1 MSLSLLLAPLLL
13 AQSGEMIG
21 GGAGSALNLPT
32 IDRPS
37 HPNPRR
43 ASKLID
49 ADVAEAVPA
58 RLGQCLAS
66 AGAEP
71 DATVDTANA
80 WLRESSG
87 SAAALPQL
95 CLGTALS
102 NMGSWPAAEA
112 AFIAGRDAAAP
123 GNRPLRAR
131 LGAMAGNAAL
141 ADG

>member
-49 ADVAEAVPA
+49 AEREK
-58 RLGQCLAS
+58 RLS
-66 AGAEP
+66 KI
-71 DATVDTANA
+71 D
-80 WLRESSG
+80 
-87 SAAALPQL
+87 
-95 CLGTALS
+95 
-102 NMGSWPAAEA
+102 AEA
-112 AFIAGRDAAAP
+112 AKTQSDVEDAEKAYDARRQAAA
-123 GNRPLRAR
+123 A
-131 LGAMAGNAAL
+131 AAANANSDTSVTAP
-141 ADG
+141 AASGGK